1 MFDFLAK
8 LSYSELAIMLPS
20 IAAACYGTYKATY
33 KAMKYDVTKL
43 QDRVTQ
49 MEQDR
54 AVDNARS
61 TSKLEAHDDELAELR
76 SDRDKMVTRME
87 TMFTELRADIKLL
100 LQRK

>member
-1 MFDFLAK
+1 MFDFLSN

-20 IAAACYGTYKATY
+20 IAMVCWGTY
-33 KAMKYDVTKL
+33 KAMKAELTKL
-43 QDRVTQ
+43 HDRVTQ

>member
-20 IAAACYGTYKATY
+20 IAAACYGTYKA
-33 KAMKYDVTKL
+33 MKSDVTKL

>member
-20 IAAACYGTYKATY
+20 IAMACYGTY